1 MPTKPKIKTLTNSSI
16 DVLNAIRNSATV
28 NYQNYVPIATA
39 DPENI
44 REIGAIIMDM
54 PQLQNEFLSALVNR
68 IGRVILTSKM
78 YSNPWEMFKKG
89 MLEYG
94 ETIEEIFVNIA
105 KPFQY
110 DPEVAETDVY
120 KREIPD
126 VRSAFHVMNYQKF
139 YKATIQQEQ
148 LRQAFLSADGISQLI
163 AGIVDQMYTA
173 ANYDEFLT
181 MKYLLAKKIL
191 AGQFKPVTVS
201 DLSVAP
207 INLTSNAVTTT
218 IKETSNMLVF
228 PSTEYNPAGVF
239 QHTDYN
245 DQYLIMSA
253 KAKAIIDVNTLA
265 AAFNMDK
272 ADFMGHV
279 VTIDSFG
286 SLDIARL
293 NVLFADDP
301 TYTEIGSA
309 ELEALAKIPAVSVG
323 RDWFMVYDNLMQFTE
338 NYNGQG
344 LYWNY
349 FYHVWKIFSSSPFE
363 NAVVYVPETPGVTS
377 VTVSPKAAQVKV
389 GGTIQLS
396 ATVVTTG
403 FASQA
408 VNWSVATA
416 AFANTVTV
424 DRAGLVHIDK
434 NAPTDKGM
442 CTIKCTSVF
451 DSTKFDE
458 CDISI
463 KAS

>member
-39 DPENI
+39 DPDNI

-105 KPFQY
+105 KPFQF
-110 DPEVAETDVY
+110 DPEVAESDVY

-191 AGQFKPVTVS
+191 AGQFHPVEIEA
-201 DLSVAP
+201 LAAA
-207 INLTSNAVTTT
+207 NSNAVTTT
-218 IKETSNMLVF
+218 IKETSNMMVF

-293 NVLFADDP
+293 NALFADDP
-301 TYTEIGSA
+301 TYTEIGTA
-309 ELEALAKIPAVSVG
+309 ELEALAAIPAVSVG

-363 NAVVYVPETPGVTS
+363 NAVVYVPETPGVTGVAVSPSS
-377 VTVSPKAAQVKV
+377 VTAKPGQSVSL
-389 GGTIQLS
+389 T
-396 ATVVTTG
+396 ATVRTTG
-403 FASQA
+403 FASQE
-408 VNWSVATA
+408 VVWNVQSATY
-416 AFANTVTV
+416 ANTVMV
-424 DRAGLVHIDK
+424 DKAGNVKIAT
-434 NAPTDKGM
+434 NAPAGNCD
-442 CTIKCTSVF
+442 IRATSVVN
-451 DSTKFDE
+451 STKFGV
-458 CDISI
+458 STI
-463 KAS
+463 KIVTE

>member
-110 DPEVAETDVY
+110 DPQVAESDVY

-191 AGQFKPVTVS
+191 SGQFHPVNV
-201 DLSVAP
+201 DA
-207 INLTSNAVTTT
+207 LTAANSNAVTTT
-218 IKETSNMLVF
+218 IKETSNMMVF

-286 SLDIARL
+286 SLDVARL

-309 ELEALAKIPAVSVG
+309 ELEALAAIPAVSVG

-377 VTVSPKAAQVKV
+377 VTVSPGTVRVNRGTTVK
-389 GGTIQLS
+389 LS
-396 ATVVTTG
+396 VSVKTTG

-408 VNWSVATA
+408 VNWAVSTEG
-416 AFANTVTV
+416 FENTVTV
-424 DRAGLVHIDK
+424 DRTGLVTIDK
-434 NAPTDKGM
+434 NAPTDKGV
-442 CTIKCTSVF
+442 CIITATSVF
-451 DSTKFDE
+451 DSTKSGE
-458 CDISI
+458 CAISI
-463 KAS
+463 N

>member
-110 DPEVAETDVY
+110 DPQVAESDVY
-120 KREIPD
+120 KRETPD

-191 AGQFKPVTVS
+191 AGQFHPVNV
-201 DLSVAP
+201 DA
-207 INLTSNAVTTT
+207 LTAANSNAVTTT
-218 IKETSNMLVF
+218 IKETSNMMVF

-286 SLDIARL
+286 SLDVARL

-309 ELEALAKIPAVSVG
+309 ELEALAAIPAVSVG

-377 VTVSPKAAQVKV
+377 VAVSPKAVQVKV
-389 GGTIQLS
+389 GSTLQLT
-396 ATVVTTG
+396 ATVKTTG

-416 AFANTVTV
+416 AFADTVTV

-458 CDISI
+458 CDISVR
-463 KAS
+463 AS

>member
-1 MPTKPKIKTLTNSSI
+1 MPTKPKIKTMTNSSI

-191 AGQFKPVTVS
+191 AGQFHPVNVE
-201 DLSVAP
+201 A
-207 INLTSNAVTTT
+207 LTAANSNAVTTT
-218 IKETSNMLVF
+218 IKETSNMMVF

-245 DQYLIMSA
+245 DQYLIVSA

-309 ELEALAKIPAVSVG
+309 ELEALAAIPAVSVG

>member
-16 DVLNAIRNSATV
+16 DVLNAIRNSASV
-28 NYQNYVPIATA
+28 NYQNYVPIATS

-110 DPEVAETDVY
+110 DPEVAESDVY

-201 DLSVAP
+201 E
-207 INLTSNAVTTT
+207 LTAANSNAVTTT

-239 QHTDYN
+239 QHTEYN

-253 KAKAIIDVNTLA
+253 KAKAVIDVNTLA

-293 NVLFADDP
+293 NTLFTDDP

-363 NAVVYVPETPGVTS
+363 NAVVYVPETPSVTS
-377 VTVSPKAAQVKV
+377 VTVSPDAVSAKAGQSVS
-389 GGTIQLS
+389 LS
-396 ATVVTTG
+396 ADVVTVG
-403 FASQA
+403 FASQE
-408 VNWSVATA
+408 VNWTVATGA
-416 AFANTVTV
+416 YANTVTV
-424 DRAGLVHIDK
+424 DKAGNVKIAT
-434 NAPTDKGM
+434 NAAAGS
-442 CTIKCTSVF
+442 CTIKATSVF

-458 CDISI
+458 CVITI
-463 KAS
+463 TAA

>member
-16 DVLNAIRNSATV
+16 DVLNAIRNSASV

-377 VTVSPKAAQVKV
+377 VTVSPDAVSAKAGQSVS
-389 GGTIQLS
+389 LS
-396 ATVVTTG
+396 ADVVTVG
-403 FASQA
+403 FASKE
-408 VNWSVATA
+408 VNWTVATDTY
-416 AFANTVTV
+416 ANTVTV
-424 DRAGLVHIDK
+424 DKAGNVKIDVK
-434 NAPTDKGM
+434 AAAGS
-442 CTIKCTSVF
+442 CTIKATSVF
-451 DSTKFDE
+451 DSTKSDE
-458 CDISI
+458 CVITI
-463 KAS
+463 TAA

>member
-28 NYQNYVPIATA
+28 NYQNYVPIATS
-39 DPENI
+39 DPDNI

-110 DPEVAETDVY
+110 DPEVAESDVY

-201 DLSVAP
+201 E
-207 INLTSNAVTTT
+207 LTAANSNAVTTT

-239 QHTDYN
+239 QHTEYN

-253 KAKAIIDVNTLA
+253 KAKAVIDVNTLA

-363 NAVVYVPETPGVTS
+363 NAVVYVPETPSVTS
-377 VTVSPKAAQVKV
+377 VTVSPDAVSAKAGQSVS
-389 GGTIQLS
+389 LS
-396 ATVVTTG
+396 ADVVTVG
-403 FASQA
+403 FASQE
-408 VNWSVATA
+408 VNWTVTSAGYA
-416 AFANTVTV
+416 DTVTV
-424 DRAGLVHIDK
+424 DKAGNVKIAA
-434 NAPTDKGM
+434 NAAAGSCVVKA
-442 CTIKCTSVF
+442 TSVF
-451 DSTKFDE
+451 DSTKSDE
-458 CDISI
+458 CTITI
-463 KAS
+463 TAA

>member
-110 DPEVAETDVY
+110 DPQVAESDVY

-191 AGQFKPVTVS
+191 AGQFHPVTV
-201 DLSVAP
+201 DA
-207 INLTSNAVTTT
+207 LTAANSNAVTTT
-218 IKETSNMLVF
+218 IKETSNMMVF

-239 QHTDYN
+239 NHTDYN

-286 SLDIARL
+286 SLDVARL

-301 TYTEIGSA
+301 TYTEISSA
-309 ELEALAKIPAVSVG
+309 ELEALAAIPAVSVG

-389 GGTIQLS
+389 GGSVQLS
-396 ATVVTTG
+396 ADVVTSG
-403 FASQA
+403 FASKA
-408 VNWSVATA
+408 VNWSVTTD
-416 AFANTVTV
+416 AFKNTVTV
-424 DRAGLVHIDK
+424 DRTGLVHVDK
-434 NAPTDKGM
+434 NAPTGSGM
-442 CTIKCTSVF
+442 CSIRATSVF

>member
-110 DPEVAETDVY
+110 DPEVAESDVY

-201 DLSVAP
+201 E
-207 INLTSNAVTTT
+207 LTAANSNAVTTT

-239 QHTDYN
+239 QHTEYN

>member
-39 DPENI
+39 DPDNI

-105 KPFQY
+105 KPFQF
-110 DPEVAETDVY
+110 DPEVAESDVY

-191 AGQFKPVTVS
+191 AGQFHPVTV
-201 DLSVAP
+201 DA
-207 INLTSNAVTTT
+207 LTPANSNAVTTT
-218 IKETSNMLVF
+218 IKETSNMMVF

-239 QHTDYN
+239 QHTDYD
-245 DQYLIMSA
+245 DQYLIVSA

-293 NVLFADDP
+293 NALFADDP

-363 NAVVYVPETPGVTS
+363 NAVVYVPETPSVTS
-377 VTVSPKAAQVKV
+377 VTVSPDAVSAKAGQSVS
-389 GGTIQLS
+389 LS
-396 ATVVTTG
+396 ADVVTTG
-403 FASQA
+403 FASQE
-408 VNWSVATA
+408 VNWTVTSAGYA
-416 AFANTVTV
+416 DTVTV
-424 DRAGLVHIDK
+424 DKAGNVKIAA
-434 NAPTDKGM
+434 NAAAG
-442 CTIKCTSVF
+442 KCTVRATSVV
-451 DSTKFDE
+451 DSAKFDDCE
-458 CDISI
+458 ITI
-463 KAS
+463 TAA

>member
-28 NYQNYVPIATA
+28 NYQNYVPIATS
-39 DPENI
+39 DPDNI
-44 REIGAIIMDM
+44 REIGSIIMDM

-191 AGQFKPVTVS
+191 AGQFHPVTV
-201 DLSVAP
+201 DA
-207 INLTSNAVTTT
+207 LTAANSNAVTTT
-218 IKETSNMLVF
+218 IKETSNMMVF

-245 DQYLIMSA
+245 DQYLIVSA

-309 ELEALAKIPAVSVG
+309 ELEALAAIPAVSVG

>member
-16 DVLNAIRNSATV
+16 DVLNAIRNSASV

-110 DPEVAETDVY
+110 DPEVAESDVY

-201 DLSVAP
+201 E
-207 INLTSNAVTTT
+207 LTAANSNAVTTT

-239 QHTDYN
+239 QHTEYN

-253 KAKAIIDVNTLA
+253 KAKAVIDVNTLA

-293 NVLFADDP
+293 NVLFEDDP

-363 NAVVYVPETPGVTS
+363 NAVVYVPETPSVTS
-377 VTVSPKAAQVKV
+377 VTVSPDAVSAKAGQSVS
-389 GGTIQLS
+389 LS
-396 ATVVTTG
+396 ATVVTVG
-403 FASQA
+403 FASQE
-408 VNWSVATA
+408 VNWTVATGA
-416 AFANTVTV
+416 YANTVTV
-424 DRAGLVHIDK
+424 DKAGNVKIAA
-434 NAPTDKGM
+434 NTAAGS
-442 CTIKCTSVF
+442 CTIKATSVF

-458 CDISI
+458 CVITI
-463 KAS
+463 TAA

>member
-28 NYQNYVPIATA
+28 NYQNYVPIATS
-39 DPENI
+39 DPDNI

-110 DPEVAETDVY
+110 DPEVAETEVY

-173 ANYDEFLT
+173 ANYDEFIT

-191 AGQFKPVTVS
+191 AGQFHPVTV
-201 DLSVAP
+201 DA
-207 INLTSNAVTTT
+207 LTAANSNAVTTT
-218 IKETSNMLVF
+218 IKETSNMMVF

-245 DQYLIMSA
+245 DQFLIMSA
-253 KAKAIIDVNTLA
+253 KAKAVIDVNTLA

-286 SLDIARL
+286 ALDIARL

-309 ELEALAKIPAVSVG
+309 ELEALAAIPAVSVG

-363 NAVVYVPETPGVTS
+363 NAVVYVPQTPSVTS
-377 VTVSPKAAQVKV
+377 VTVSPDAVAAKAGQSVS
-389 GGTIQLS
+389 LS
-396 ATVVTTG
+396 ADVVTVG
-403 FASQA
+403 FASQE
-408 VNWSVATA
+408 VNWTVTSA
-416 AFANTVTV
+416 AYASTVTV
-424 DRAGLVHIDK
+424 DKAGNVKISAD
-434 NAPTDKGM
+434 AAAGS
-442 CTIKCTSVF
+442 CVIKATSVF
-451 DSTKFDE
+451 DSTKSDV
-458 CDISI
+458 CTITI
-463 KAS
+463 TAA

>member
-110 DPEVAETDVY
+110 DPQVAESDVY

-191 AGQFKPVTVS
+191 AGQFHPVTV
-201 DLSVAP
+201 DA
-207 INLTSNAVTTT
+207 LTAANSNAVTTT

-239 QHTDYN
+239 QHTEYN

-253 KAKAIIDVNTLA
+253 KAKAVIDVNTLA

-286 SLDIARL
+286 SLDVARL

-301 TYTEIGSA
+301 TYTEIGTA
-309 ELEALAKIPAVSVG
+309 ELEALAAIPAVSVG

-389 GGTIQLS
+389 GGTLQLT
-396 ATVVTTG
+396 AIVKTTG

-416 AFANTVTV
+416 TFADTVTV

-434 NAPTDKGM
+434 DAPTDKGM

>member
-16 DVLNAIRNSATV
+16 DVLNAIRNSASV
-28 NYQNYVPIATA
+28 NYQNYVPIATS

-78 YSNPWEMFKKG
+78 YSNPWEMFKRG

-110 DPEVAETDVY
+110 DPEVAESDVY

-148 LRQAFLSADGISQLI
+148 LRQAFLSADGIFQLI

-191 AGQFKPVTVS
+191 AGQFKPVTV
-201 DLSVAP
+201 DE
-207 INLTSNAVTTT
+207 LTAANSNAVTTT

-239 QHTDYN
+239 QHTEYN

-253 KAKAIIDVNTLA
+253 KAKAVIDVNTLA

-301 TYTEIGSA
+301 TYTEIGAA
-309 ELEALAKIPAVSVG
+309 ELEALAAIPAVSVG

-363 NAVVYVPETPGVTS
+363 NAVVYVPETPSVTS
-377 VTVSPKAAQVKV
+377 VTVSPDAVSAKAGQSVS
-389 GGTIQLS
+389 LS
-396 ATVVTTG
+396 ADVVTVG
-403 FASQA
+403 FASKE
-408 VNWSVATA
+408 VNWTVATGTY
-416 AFANTVTV
+416 ANTVTV
-424 DRAGLVHIDK
+424 DKAGNVKIDAK
-434 NAPTDKGM
+434 AAAGS
-442 CTIKCTSVF
+442 CTIKATSVF
-451 DSTKFDE
+451 DSTKSDE
-458 CDISI
+458 CVITI
-463 KAS
+463 TAA

>member
-16 DVLNAIRNSATV
+16 DVLNAIRNSASV

-39 DPENI
+39 DPDNI

-110 DPEVAETDVY
+110 DPEVAESDVY

-191 AGQFKPVTVS
+191 AGQFHPVTV
-201 DLSVAP
+201 DA
-207 INLTSNAVTTT
+207 LTAANSNAVTTT
-218 IKETSNMLVF
+218 IKETSNMMVF

-245 DQYLIMSA
+245 DQYLIVSA

-293 NVLFADDP
+293 NILFADDP

-309 ELEALAKIPAVSVG
+309 ELEALAAIPAVSVG

-389 GGTIQLS
+389 GGSIQLS

>member
-16 DVLNAIRNSATV
+16 DVLNAIRNSASV

-110 DPEVAETDVY
+110 DPEVAESDVY

-148 LRQAFLSADGISQLI
+148 LRQAFLSAVGISQLI

-191 AGQFKPVTVS
+191 AGQFHPVTVD
-201 DLSVAP
+201 DLTAA
-207 INLTSNAVTTT
+207 NSNAVTTT
-218 IKETSNMLVF
+218 IKETSNMMVF

-245 DQYLIMSA
+245 DQYLIVSA

-434 NAPTDKGM
+434 NAPTDNGM
-442 CTIKCTSVF
+442 CTIKCTSAF

>member
-16 DVLNAIRNSATV
+16 DVLNAIRNSASV

-191 AGQFKPVTVS
+191 AGQFKPVEIEA
-201 DLSVAP
+201 LAAA
-207 INLTSNAVTTT
+207 NSNAVTTT

-239 QHTDYN
+239 QHTEYN

-301 TYTEIGSA
+301 TYTEIGTA
-309 ELEALAKIPAVSVG
+309 ELEALAAIPAVSVG

-396 ATVVTTG
+396 ATVGTTG

-451 DSTKFDE
+451 DSTKFGE

>member
-110 DPEVAETDVY
+110 DPQVAESDVY

-191 AGQFKPVTVS
+191 AGQFHPVNVE
-201 DLSVAP
+201 A
-207 INLTSNAVTTT
+207 LTAANSNAVTTT
-218 IKETSNMLVF
+218 IKETSNMMVF

-272 ADFMGHV
+272 AEFMGHV

-286 SLDIARL
+286 SLDVARL

-301 TYTEIGSA
+301 TYTEISST
-309 ELEALAKIPAVSVG
+309 ELEALAAIPAVSVG

-377 VTVSPKAAQVKV
+377 VTVSPKTAQVKA
-389 GGTIQLS
+389 GSNLQLT
-396 ATVVTTG
+396 ATVKTTG

-408 VNWSVATA
+408 VDWSVTTA
-416 AFANTVTV
+416 AFAKYVTV
-424 DRAGLVHIDK
+424 DKAGLVHVDK
-434 NAPTDKGM
+434 NAPTGNDM
-442 CTIKCTSVF
+442 CSIRATSVF
-451 DSTKFDE
+451 DSTKYDV
-458 CDISI
+458 CDILI
-463 KAS
+463 KA

>member
-16 DVLNAIRNSATV
+16 DVLNAIRNSASV
-28 NYQNYVPIATA
+28 NYQNHVPIATA

-139 YKATIQQEQ
+139 YKATIQQAQ

-191 AGQFKPVTVS
+191 AGQFKPVEIEA
-201 DLSVAP
+201 LAAA
-207 INLTSNAVTTT
+207 NSNAVTTT

-239 QHTDYN
+239 QHTEYN

-301 TYTEIGSA
+301 TYTEIGTA
-309 ELEALAKIPAVSVG
+309 ELEALAAIPAVSVG

>member
-39 DPENI
+39 DPDNI

-110 DPEVAETDVY
+110 DPEVAESDVY

-191 AGQFKPVTVS
+191 DGQFHPVEIE
-201 DLSVAP
+201 A
-207 INLTSNAVTTT
+207 LTAANSNAVTTT
-218 IKETSNMLVF
+218 IKETSNMMVF

-239 QHTDYN
+239 QHTEYN

-301 TYTEIGSA
+301 TYTEIGTA
-309 ELEALAKIPAVSVG
+309 ELEALAAIPAVSVG

-377 VTVSPKAAQVKV
+377 VAVSPSSVTAKPGQSVSL
-389 GGTIQLS
+389 T
-396 ATVVTTG
+396 ATVRTTG
-403 FASQA
+403 FASQE
-408 VNWSVATA
+408 VVWNVQSATY
-416 AFANTVTV
+416 ANTVTV
-424 DRAGLVHIDK
+424 DKAGNVKIAA
-434 NAPTDKGM
+434 NAPAGN
-442 CTIKCTSVF
+442 CSIRATSVVN
-451 DSTKFDE
+451 STKFGV
-458 CDISI
+458 STI
-463 KAS
+463 KIVTE

>member
-16 DVLNAIRNSATV
+16 DVLNAIRNSASV

-191 AGQFKPVTVS
+191 AGQFHPVTV
-201 DLSVAP
+201 DA
-207 INLTSNAVTTT
+207 LTAANSNAVTTT
-218 IKETSNMLVF
+218 IKETSNMMVF

-245 DQYLIMSA
+245 DQYLIVSA

-309 ELEALAKIPAVSVG
+309 ELEALAAIPAVSVG

>member
-16 DVLNAIRNSATV
+16 DVLNAIRNSASV
-28 NYQNYVPIATA
+28 NYQNYVPIATS
-39 DPENI
+39 DPDNI

-191 AGQFKPVTVS
+191 AGQFHPVNVE
-201 DLSVAP
+201 A
-207 INLTSNAVTTT
+207 LTAANSNAVTTT
-218 IKETSNMLVF
+218 IKETSNMMVF

-253 KAKAIIDVNTLA
+253 KAKAVIDVNTLA

-309 ELEALAKIPAVSVG
+309 ELEALAAIPAVSVG

-416 AFANTVTV
+416 TFANTVTV

-442 CTIKCTSVF
+442 CTIKCTSAF

>member
-39 DPENI
+39 DPDNI

-201 DLSVAP
+201 E
-207 INLTSNAVTTT
+207 LTAANSNAVTTT

-239 QHTDYN
+239 QHTEYN

-253 KAKAIIDVNTLA
+253 KAKAVIDVNTLA

-286 SLDIARL
+286 SMDIARL

-363 NAVVYVPETPGVTS
+363 NAVVYVPETPSVTS
-377 VTVSPKAAQVKV
+377 VTVSPDAVSAKAGQSVS
-389 GGTIQLS
+389 LS
-396 ATVVTTG
+396 ATVVTVG
-403 FASQA
+403 FASQE
-408 VNWSVATA
+408 VNWTVATGA
-416 AFANTVTV
+416 YANTVTV
-424 DRAGLVHIDK
+424 DKAGNVKIAA
-434 NAPTDKGM
+434 NAAAGS
-442 CTIKCTSVF
+442 CTIKATSVF

-458 CDISI
+458 CVITI
-463 KAS
+463 TAA

>member
-110 DPEVAETDVY
+110 DPQVAESDVY

-191 AGQFKPVTVS
+191 AGQFHPVNVE
-201 DLSVAP
+201 A
-207 INLTSNAVTTT
+207 LTAANSNAVTTT
-218 IKETSNMLVF
+218 IKETSNMMVF

-286 SLDIARL
+286 SLDVARL

-309 ELEALAKIPAVSVG
+309 DLEALAAIPAVSVG

-377 VTVSPKAAQVKV
+377 VTVSPDAVSAKAGQSVS
-389 GGTIQLS
+389 LS
-396 ATVVTTG
+396 ASVVTTG
-403 FASQA
+403 FASQE
-408 VNWSVATA
+408 VNWTVATDTY
-416 AFANTVTV
+416 ANTVTV
-424 DRAGLVHIDK
+424 DKAGNVKIAAT
-434 NAPTDKGM
+434 APAGS
-442 CTIKCTSVF
+442 CTIKATSVF
-451 DSTKFDE
+451 DSTESDE
-458 CDISI
+458 CVITI
-463 KAS
+463 TAA

>member
-28 NYQNYVPIATA
+28 NYQNYVPIATS
-39 DPENI
+39 DPDNI

-191 AGQFKPVTVS
+191 GGQFHPVTV
-201 DLSVAP
+201 DA
-207 INLTSNAVTTT
+207 LTAANSNAVTTT
-218 IKETSNMLVF
+218 IKETSNMMVF

-245 DQYLIMSA
+245 DQYLIVSA

-309 ELEALAKIPAVSVG
+309 ELEALAAIPAVSVG

-363 NAVVYVPETPGVTS
+363 NAVVYVPETPSVTS
-377 VTVSPKAAQVKV
+377 VTVSPDAVSAKAGQSVS
-389 GGTIQLS
+389 LS
-396 ATVVTTG
+396 ATVVTVG
-403 FASQA
+403 FASQE
-408 VNWSVATA
+408 VNWTVATGA
-416 AFANTVTV
+416 YANTVTV
-424 DRAGLVHIDK
+424 DKAGNVKIAA
-434 NAPTDKGM
+434 NAAAGS
-442 CTIKCTSVF
+442 CTIKATSVF

-458 CDISI
+458 CVITI
-463 KAS
+463 TAA

>member
-16 DVLNAIRNSATV
+16 DVLNAIRNSASV

-191 AGQFKPVTVS
+191 AGQFKPVEIEA
-201 DLSVAP
+201 LAAA
-207 INLTSNAVTTT
+207 NSNAVTTA

-239 QHTDYN
+239 QHTEYN

-301 TYTEIGSA
+301 TYTEIGTA
-309 ELEALAKIPAVSVG
+309 ELEALAAIPAVSVG

-451 DSTKFDE
+451 DSTKFGE

>member
-39 DPENI
+39 DPDNI

-105 KPFQY
+105 KPFQF
-110 DPEVAETDVY
+110 DPEVAESDVY

-201 DLSVAP
+201 E
-207 INLTSNAVTTT
+207 LTAANSNAVTTT

-239 QHTDYN
+239 QHTEYN

-253 KAKAIIDVNTLA
+253 KAKAVIDVNTLA

-301 TYTEIGSA
+301 TYTEIGTA
-309 ELEALAKIPAVSVG
+309 ELEALAAIPAVSVG

>member
-39 DPENI
+39 DPDNI

-110 DPEVAETDVY
+110 DPEVAESDVY

-191 AGQFKPVTVS
+191 AGQFHPVTV
-201 DLSVAP
+201 DA
-207 INLTSNAVTTT
+207 LTAANSNAVTTT
-218 IKETSNMLVF
+218 IKETSNMMVF

-245 DQYLIMSA
+245 DQYLIVSA

-309 ELEALAKIPAVSVG
+309 ELEALAAIPAVSVG

-363 NAVVYVPETPGVTS
+363 NAVMYVPETPGVTS

>member
-39 DPENI
+39 DPDNI

-191 AGQFKPVTVS
+191 AGQFHPVTV
-201 DLSVAP
+201 DA
-207 INLTSNAVTTT
+207 LTAANSNAVTTT
-218 IKETSNMLVF
+218 IKETSNMMVF

-245 DQYLIMSA
+245 DQYLIVSA

-309 ELEALAKIPAVSVG
+309 ELEALAAIPAVSVG

>member
-78 YSNPWEMFKKG
+78 YSNPWKMFKKG

-191 AGQFKPVTVS
+191 AGQFHPVNVK
-201 DLSVAP
+201 A
-207 INLTSNAVTTT
+207 LTDANSNAVTTT
-218 IKETSNMLVF
+218 IKETSNTMVF

-253 KAKAIIDVNTLA
+253 KAKAVIDVNTLA

-272 ADFMGHV
+272 AEFMGHV

-309 ELEALAKIPAVSVG
+309 ELEALAAIPAVSVG

-363 NAVVYVPETPGVTS
+363 NAVVYVPETPSVTS
-377 VTVSPKAAQVKV
+377 VTVSPDAVSAKAGQSVS
-389 GGTIQLS
+389 LS
-396 ATVVTTG
+396 ATVVTVG
-403 FASQA
+403 FASQE
-408 VNWSVATA
+408 VNWTVATGA
-416 AFANTVTV
+416 YANTVTV
-424 DRAGLVHIDK
+424 DKAGNVKIAA
-434 NAPTDKGM
+434 NAAAGS
-442 CTIKCTSVF
+442 CTIKATSVF

-458 CDISI
+458 CVITI
-463 KAS
+463 TAA

>member
-39 DPENI
+39 DPDNI

-68 IGRVILTSKM
+68 IGHVILTSKM
-78 YSNPWEMFKKG
+78 YSNPWGVFKKG

-201 DLSVAP
+201 E
-207 INLTSNAVTTT
+207 LTAANSNAVTTT

-239 QHTDYN
+239 QHTEYN

-253 KAKAIIDVNTLA
+253 KAKAVIDVNTLA
-265 AAFNMDK
+265 VAFNMDK
-272 ADFMGHV
+272 AHFMGHV

-286 SLDIARL
+286 SLDVARL

-309 ELEALAKIPAVSVG
+309 ELEALAAIPAVSVG

-363 NAVVYVPETPGVTS
+363 NAVVYVPETPSVTS
-377 VTVSPKAAQVKV
+377 VTVSPDAVSAKAGQSVS
-389 GGTIQLS
+389 LS
-396 ATVVTTG
+396 ADVVTVG
-403 FASQA
+403 FASKE
-408 VNWSVATA
+408 VNWTVATGTY
-416 AFANTVTV
+416 ANTVTV
-424 DRAGLVHIDK
+424 DKAGNVKIDAK
-434 NAPTDKGM
+434 AAAGS
-442 CTIKCTSVF
+442 CTIKATSVF
-451 DSTKFDE
+451 DSTKSDE
-458 CDISI
+458 CVITI
-463 KAS
+463 TAA

>member
-110 DPEVAETDVY
+110 DPQVAESDVY
-120 KREIPD
+120 KRETPD

-191 AGQFKPVTVS
+191 AGQFHPVTV
-201 DLSVAP
+201 DA
-207 INLTSNAVTTT
+207 LTTANSNAVTTT
-218 IKETSNMLVF
+218 IKETSNMMVF
-228 PSTEYNPAGVF
+228 PNTEYNPAGVF

-279 VTIDSFG
+279 ITIDSFG
-286 SLDIARL
+286 SLDVARL
-293 NVLFADDP
+293 NVLFANDP
-301 TYTEIGSA
+301 TYTEIDSA
-309 ELEALAKIPAVSVG
+309 ELEALAAIPAVSVG

-363 NAVVYVPETPGVTS
+363 NAVVYVPETPSVTS

-389 GGTIQLS
+389 GGTLKLT

-408 VNWSVATA
+408 VNWSVTTA
-416 AFANTVTV
+416 AFADTVTV

-442 CTIKCTSVF
+442 CSIRATSVF

-463 KAS
+463 KP

>member
-110 DPEVAETDVY
+110 DPQVAESDVY

-191 AGQFKPVTVS
+191 AGQFHPVTV
-201 DLSVAP
+201 DA
-207 INLTSNAVTTT
+207 LTAANSNAVTTT
-218 IKETSNMLVF
+218 IKETSNMMVF

-272 ADFMGHV
+272 AEFMGHV

-286 SLDIARL
+286 SLDVARL

-301 TYTEIGSA
+301 TYTEISST
-309 ELEALAKIPAVSVG
+309 ELEALAAIPAVSVG

-363 NAVVYVPETPGVTS
+363 NAVVYVPETPDVTRVAVSPSS
-377 VTVSPKAAQVKV
+377 VTAKPGQSVNLKASV
-389 GGTIQLS
+389 T
-396 ATVVTTG
+396 TTG
-403 FASQA
+403 FASKEVVWNVQ
-408 VNWSVATA
+408 STTY
-416 AFANTVTV
+416 ANTVTV
-424 DRAGLVHIDK
+424 DKAGNVKISAD
-434 NAPTDKGM
+434 APAGNCDIKATSVVNNTKFGV
-442 CTIKCTSVF
+442 CTIRIVT
-451 DSTKFDE
+451 E
-458 CDISI
+458 
-463 KAS
+463 

>member
-16 DVLNAIRNSATV
+16 DVLNAIRNSASV

-201 DLSVAP
+201 E
-207 INLTSNAVTTT
+207 LTAANSNAVTTT

-253 KAKAIIDVNTLA
+253 KAKAVIDVNTLA

-309 ELEALAKIPAVSVG
+309 ELEALAAIPAVSVG

-416 AFANTVTV
+416 AFANTVIV